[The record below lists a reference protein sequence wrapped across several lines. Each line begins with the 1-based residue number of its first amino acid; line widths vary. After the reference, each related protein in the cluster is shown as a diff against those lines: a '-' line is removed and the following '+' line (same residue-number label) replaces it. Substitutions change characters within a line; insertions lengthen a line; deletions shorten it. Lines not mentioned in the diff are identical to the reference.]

1 VPLMN
6 APHLRISGSLSAGAT
21 ERVMPKAGKMV
32 IFPAWMMHGVRPYRG
47 NAQRISI
54 AFNLAV

>member
-1 VPLMN
+1 MN
-6 APHLRISGSLSAGAT
+6 APHLRMSGSLSAGAT
-21 ERVMPKAGKMV
+21 ERVTPEAGKMV

-47 NAQRISI
+47 TAERISI